1 MHQLDKA
8 INKLLESHAYA
19 GLLLQ
24 QIKVKATKAIPTL
37 GVMLNKLNK
46 FEMII
51 NYDFL
56 NKLSL
61 LEQVAVLHHEMLHLI
76 HKHVVYAPRYKQEDR
91 RLLNIAMDM
100 VINQLIKN
108 LPNGCADCPPPKTEG
123 QCPNEACPG
132 KCIMVENF
140 THADGKPFPHN
151 QTFEFY
157 YRELKKLKDQQK
169 SQQEQDADGDNK
181 SGKLDKNG
189 QPKKSGNGEV
199 RDKNGQLV
207 EDSMDSHDWEYN
219 EEALKELK
227 GLLRRTLDK
236 HTMEY
241 GVGVKSI
248 EEAIDALDVEL
259 KDMDYKRLI
268 DMAYKKSM
276 PSRKRLSTWK
286 RPSRR
291 YGYEAKGNRA
301 DESPRVDTYVDTSG
315 SISITEFNEFL
326 KTNDQFIKYAN
337 NQCQLNYFHDI
348 VYRTDKY
355 KIGTVIDKSNI
366 QSGGTCLQGVLQKI
380 KDDKPDLAIILT
392 DGCYGDVKIDRMPCP
407 VLFIIS
413 KGGSVNHPLQ
423 RYGTTVQMK

>member
-24 QIKVKATKAIPTL
+24 QIKVISTKAIPTL
-37 GVMLNKLNK
+37 GVCLNKLNK
-46 FEMII
+46 FEMIV
-51 NYDFL
+51 NYDFF

-76 HKHVVYAPRYKQEDR
+76 HKHVVYGPKYQQKDR
-91 RLLNIAMDM
+91 RVLNIAMDM

-108 LPNGCADCPPPKTEG
+108 LPNGCAECPPPQQEG
-123 QCPNEACPG
+123 QCKNEACPG

-140 THADGKPFPHN
+140 AFADGKPFPTN
-151 QTFEFY
+151 QTYEFY

-169 SQQEQDADGDNK
+169 SQQQKDAEGGNK
-181 SGKLDKNG
+181 CKKLDKNG
-189 QPKKSGNGEV
+189 KPKQSGDGEL
-199 RDKNGQLV
+199 RSKHGQLV
-207 EDSMDSHDWEYN
+207 EDSMDSHDWEIS

-248 EEAIDALDVEL
+248 EEAIDSLDVEL
-259 KDMDYKRLI
+259 KDMDFKRL
-268 DMAYKKSM
+268 MELAYRKSM
-276 PSRKRLSTWK
+276 PSRKRLATWK

-291 YGYEAKGNRA
+291 YGFEAKGNRA

-355 KIGTVIDKSNI
+355 KIGTEIDKKNI
-366 QSGGTCLQGVLQKI
+366 QSGGTDLQGVMEKI
-380 KDDKPDLAIILT
+380 KEDKPDLAIILT
-392 DGCYGDVKIDRMPCP
+392 DGCYGDVKIDKMPCP

-413 KGGSVNHPLQ
+413 KGGATNHPLV
-423 RYGTTVQMK
+423 RFGTTVQMK